1 MICIHP
7 KVKKKKK
14 HFNHQS
20 WVKVK
25 RENVTG
31 KKGKCYKY
39 SSFSSKA
46 GFIFWIHSI
55 HQGFLLPSLL
65 KTLMAL
71 TSIRAPRGSPAP
83 PAPVLLLTLGL
94 AMVSL
99 WWPLALVLVVT
110 LLSWVSA
117 GLGDAPLACCVA
129 GILPNLWSTLRL
141 VGAMPLEEEEEEVG
155 VSEGG
160 NLNFP
165 PRRRR
170 VVGPAFL
177 RGSVF
182 WEERGL
188 LRTPAYWRTEPSSSL
203 SSSFPGVLTDVGLI
217 SPFSA
222 LSRRLN
228 TPVGCEK
235 SAF

>member
-1 MICIHP
+1 
-7 KVKKKKK
+7 
-14 HFNHQS
+14 
-20 WVKVK
+20 
-25 RENVTG
+25 
-31 KKGKCYKY
+31 
-39 SSFSSKA
+39 
-46 GFIFWIHSI
+46 
-55 HQGFLLPSLL
+55 
-65 KTLMAL
+65 MAL

-99 WWPLALVLVVT
+99 CWPLALVLVVT

-117 GLGDAPLACCVA
+117 GLGDAPFACCVA

-141 VGAMPLEEEEEEVG
+141 VGAMPLEEEVG

-177 RGSVF
+177 PGSVF
-182 WEERGL
+182 WEDRGL

-203 SSSFPGVLTDVGLI
+203 SSSFPGGLTDVGLI

-228 TPVGCEK
+228 TPVG
-235 SAF
+235 